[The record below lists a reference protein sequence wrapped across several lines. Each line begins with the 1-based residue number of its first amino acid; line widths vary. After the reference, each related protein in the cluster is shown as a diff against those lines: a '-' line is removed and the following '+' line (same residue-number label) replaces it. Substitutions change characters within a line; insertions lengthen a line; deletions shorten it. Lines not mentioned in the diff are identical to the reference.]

1 MYFLREDSM
10 MITRFRII
18 ILTALIICLIL
29 SFISCDSKDD
39 SNLTEEENTVDMTGI
54 KCTIV
59 RGDTSSEAT
68 KDAAI
73 KLRKQLE
80 AAGIEAKIET
90 DWVKRGEEIVR
101 FPNEIL
107 IGRTNRPES
116 EEAYLRI
123 DGVDAPYD
131 YVVKI
136 GAVPLIAATDESIGE
151 AAELFLEAYLK
162 AVREGKSEE
171 IELIR
176 EHVFPISDLTLEG
189 KPLNEWTFVVPENYN
204 SYALNEIRK
213 ITDIFSTLSGRRP
226 EITSAPSSGS
236 NLFIGT
242 ASDKVPSAYDLS
254 YVVKKDG
261 SNIHIGGSNC
271 WADMRAVYSELVYSA
286 MGLKVDGNIM
296 DAKSDILLSDC
307 EVGDENYYRSFDISA
322 WCTSGDSFD
331 TERQVKEAAEAGFT
345 KVNVAA
351 SGDSA
356 SLDMMK
362 WCAIYDLQILWTGFA
377 SDGIFD
383 DANYPSVKKYFDAP
397 HVWGFY
403 LRDEPN
409 SSLFPVLKESVEAFA
424 KCSDKVAFINIFP
437 MYASEQQLGNPTYSE
452 HVVQFLDTVMPK
464 WTSVDIYP
472 LNVDGLYDG
481 YCKNLDEFAT
491 PCRERGIPF
500 SVYLQSVSFASS
512 KRTPSRR
519 DLEWQTWCIKSFGS
533 DEAIYFTY
541 MTPYSSAEDF
551 KDALID
557 HDLEKTNR
565 WFYAQSVNAEFSVYD
580 EPFSRYKRNLGAFS
594 LNAAGKSK
602 FLKFEIQ
609 YDASGFIKEIVT
621 DNPLLIGC
629 FEGDDGSHAF
639 TVVNCND
646 LQQGEKAE
654 LKINAGASLTVWQ
667 NGNASILNPD
677 SEGFITLTL
686 DNGEGIFCEINA
698 D

>member
-261 SNIHIGGSNC
+261 INIHIGGSNC
-271 WADMRAVYSELVYSA
+271 WADLRAVYSELVYSA

-383 DANYPSVKKYFDAP
+383 DANYPSIKKYFDAP

-437 MYASEQQLGNPTYSE
+437 MYANEQQLGNPTYSE

-594 LNAAGKSK
+594 LNADGKSK
-602 FLKFEIQ
+602 FLKFETQ

-646 LQQGEKAE
+646 LQQEEKAE

>member
-1 MYFLREDSM
+1 MF
-10 MITRFRII
+10 
-18 ILTALIICLIL
+18 CLIL
-29 SFISCDSKDD
+29 SFISCVSEDD
-39 SNLTEEENTVDMTGI
+39 TDLAEEETTVNMTGI
-54 KCTIV
+54 TCTIV
-59 RGDTSSEAT
+59 RGDTSSKAT
-68 KDAAI
+68 TDAAVQ
-73 KLRKQLE
+73 LRKQLE
-80 AAGIEAKIET
+80 AAGVDAKIET
-90 DWVKRGEEIVR
+90 DWVKRGEEMVR

-116 EEAYLRI
+116 EEAYTRI

-136 GAVPLIAATDESIGE
+136 AEIPLIAATDEYIAE

-162 AVREGKSEE
+162 AIRDGHSEE
-171 IELIR
+171 IELVR

-204 SYALNEIRK
+204 SYALNEIKK
-213 ITDIFSTLSGRRP
+213 ISDIFSTLSGKRP
-226 EITSAPSSGS
+226 EITETPSSGN
-236 NLFIGT
+236 NLFIGVS
-242 ASDKVPSAYDLS
+242 SDKVPSEYDLS
-254 YVVKKDG
+254 YIVKKDG

-271 WADMRAVYSELVYSA
+271 WADLRAIYNEFLYSA

-296 DAKSDILLSDC
+296 DAKSDIRLSEC
-307 EVGDENYYRSFDISA
+307 EVGDENHYRSFAVSA
-322 WCTSGDSFD
+322 WCTSGDNFD

-377 SDGIFD
+377 NNGEFD
-383 DANYPSVKKYFDAP
+383 ASGYPSIRRYFDAP

-424 KCSDKVAFINIFP
+424 ECSDKVAFINIFP
-437 MYASEQQLGNPTYSE
+437 MYASREQLGNRTYNE
-452 HVVQFLDTVMPK
+452 HVVQFLDTVKPK

-472 LNVDGLYDG
+472 LNVSGLYDG

-491 PCRERGIPF
+491 PCRERDIPF

-519 DLEWQTWCIKSFGS
+519 DLEWQIWCIKSFGS

-565 WFYAQSVNAEFSVYD
+565 WFYAQSVNSEFSVYD
-580 EPFSRYKRNLGAFS
+580 EAFSRYKRNLGAFS
-594 LNAAGKSK
+594 LNADGKSK
-602 FLKFEIQ
+602 FLIFENQ
-609 YDASGFIKEIVT
+609 FDASGFIKEIKT

-629 FEGDDGSHAF
+629 FEGENGSHAF

-646 LQQGEKAE
+646 LQQEEKAE
-654 LKINAGASLTVWQ
+654 LKINVGASLTVWQ
-667 NGNASILNPD
+667 NGDTSTLNPD

-686 DNGEGIFCEINA
+686 DNGEGVFCEINA
-698 D
+698 